1 MNAVAMA
8 TQLFVTNSATG
19 ALVEK
24 TAMPTMAFSQILGG
38 LTMAIPQKTENE
50 EIPVEETLTSV
61 LSMLENGA
69 TEEEIA
75 QALSGMSKEETDN
88 LLKIIE
94 QILAEISETIKNS
107 SNEVPQE
114 KQDDVQDNTT
124 TIIPKEIVNQILAE
138 MGVNT
143 QTQFDMGGQQKFTNI
158 SINIE
163 TLAISDTTPQNLSKI
178 SEMLNTL
185 KNALNSNSQ
194 MLQGEKF
201 TVIKNDFATPVQKSD
216 VAQTQDFTAQKAE
229 VKPVEKNAEFS
240 EILAFTQQT
249 KAPTTAQTPQQPQV
263 IIPVEKQIIPQLEQ
277 MLTTNMTDGTKE
289 LTIMLKPAE
298 LGQVGIKLSQTEA
311 GLTVSIMAVNSE
323 TQKLITEQLPNL
335 VSSLQTMN
343 SEVKS
348 VVIVNANENAS
359 SFLGEFNLSQS
370 GSQNQQNNQQ
380 SQSSYFVDGKAEQN
394 EKQDILIREEKLWQT
409 A

>member
-24 TAMPTMAFSQILGG
+24 TAMPTMAFSQILSG
-38 LTMAIPQKTENE
+38 LTMAIPQKTE
-50 EIPVEETLTSV
+50 VEETLTSV

-107 SNEVPQE
+107 SNEVLQE

-124 TIIPKEIVNQILAE
+124 TNIPKEIVYQILAE

-380 SQSSYFVDGKAEQN
+380 SQSSYFVDGKAEQS

>member
-8 TQLFVTNSATG
+8 TQIFVTNSATG

-24 TAMPTMAFSQILGG
+24 PALGATSFSQILGG
-38 LTMAIPQKTENE
+38 LIMAIPQGNKGDEASIE
-50 EIPVEETLTSV
+50 QMLTSV

-69 TEEEIA
+69 SEEEIG
-75 QALSGMSKEETDN
+75 QALSGMSKEDTDS

-94 QILAEISETIKNS
+94 QIIAKISNAIESNGEEIQLNNQYDEN
-107 SNEVPQE
+107 
-114 KQDDVQDNTT
+114 DNTT
-124 TIIPKEIVNQILAE
+124 IPKEIAYQILSE
-138 MGVNT
+138 MGVSMLQN
-143 QTQFDMGGQQKFTNI
+143 FTNI
-158 SINIE
+158 NIDVMK
-163 TLAISDTTPQNLSKI
+163 ISSTTTQDLSKI

-194 MLQGEKF
+194 KLQSEQM
-201 TVIKNDFATPVQKSD
+201 TVIKNDFATPVQKTD
-216 VAQTQDFTAQKAE
+216 VTQMQDITAQKVE
-229 VKPVEKNAEFS
+229 VKPAEKTSEFS
-240 EILAFTQQT
+240 ELLAFAQQT
-249 KAPTTAQTPQQPQV
+249 KATITAEIPKQSQT

-298 LGQVGIKLSQTEA
+298 LGQVGVKLSQTEA
-311 GLTVSIMAVNSE
+311 GLTVSIMAVNAE
-323 TQKLITEQLPNL
+323 TQKLITEQLPTL
-335 VSSLQTMN
+335 VSSLQSMN

-348 VVIVNANENAS
+348 VVMVNPNENAS

-380 SQSSYFVDGKAEQN
+380 SQHSYFVDGTTEQS